1 MKQYI
6 EGYNACQ
13 RNKNQTEMPVGKLM
27 PDSVPEKA
35 WPHIAVDF
43 TTKLLLAQG
52 YNSILV
58 VMDKFM
64 KMAYFIPIT
73 EKMD

>member
-1 MKQYI
+1 VKQYI

-35 WPHIAVDF
+35 
-43 TTKLLLAQG
+43 
-52 YNSILV
+52 
-58 VMDKFM
+58 
-64 KMAYFIPIT
+64 
-73 EKMD
+73 